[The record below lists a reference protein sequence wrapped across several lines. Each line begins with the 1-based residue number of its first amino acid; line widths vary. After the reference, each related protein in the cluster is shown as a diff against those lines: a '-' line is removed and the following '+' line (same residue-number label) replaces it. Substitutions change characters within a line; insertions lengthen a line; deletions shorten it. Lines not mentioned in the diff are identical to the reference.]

1 MFHVKQTS
9 QKKETYYVTMSI
21 RTVLIILGVLLV
33 LSLGIAVFAYPI
45 LPQQVASHWNAQGQV
60 DGYTSRLSGLAL
72 LPAML
77 IGISLLLLFIPQIDP
92 LKANIQLFRAE
103 YNGFIAVFALFM
115 FYLHLITVAI
125 NLGLA
130 ANMNQL
136 LFPAMGFFVFYV
148 GLLLGKA
155 RRNYFIGIR
164 TPWTLS
170 DAKVWDKTN
179 KLAARIF
186 KIIAVASLAALFLG
200 AKAFGAIIAALVLA
214 MIYLVVYSYFE
225 FRKQKLTKH

>member
-1 MFHVKQTS
+1 
-9 QKKETYYVTMSI
+9 MSI
-21 RTVLIILGVLLV
+21 RTVLIILGALLV

-60 DGYTSRLSGLAL
+60 DGYTSRLSGLTL

-130 ANMNQL
+130 ADMNQL

-164 TPWTLS
+164 TPWTLNS
-170 DAKVWDKTN
+170 DTVWNKTHQLGS
-179 KLAARIF
+179 KLFEVAGAITLVGVF
-186 KIIAVASLAALFLG
+186 FPHIAVYIFLIVLMAVSLVT
-200 AKAFGAIIAALVLA
+200 I
-214 MIYLVVYSYFE
+214 VYSYFA
-225 FRKQKLTKH
+225 FRQEIQGKA